1 MIHHLFNMTDF
12 TKQDFI
18 IDFESP
24 DFKQMTKIYG
34 NDLFIY
40 KIQLQLQPQELDA
53 IRHINEFIR
62 DLALKNK

>member
-40 KIQLQLQPQELDA
+40 KIQLQL
-53 IRHINEFIR
+53 
-62 DLALKNK
+62 